1 MRKLNVSSPGGA
13 TTSFE
18 LAEAVITIGRG
29 PDNLVHL
36 EDSSVSGRHAQITVS
51 GDIYELRDLDS
62 TNGTRVNGTS
72 VTTATLQPGDRI
84 KFGKVEACFE
94 CQVLP
99 AEHPLPI
106 LAKVEAQPAEV
117 STRPA
122 DFANASPFPKR
133 TTESDPVRLALFAA
147 AAVAILAFL
156 GSMVALMQMQPP
168 AF

>member
-1 MRKLNVSSPGGA
+1 MRKLNVSSPGGV

-29 PDNLVHL
+29 PDNLIHL
-36 EDSSVSGRHAQITVS
+36 EDSSVSGRHAQISVS
-51 GDIYELRDLDS
+51 GEVYELRDLDS

-94 CQVLP
+94 CQVAA
-99 AEHPLPI
+99 AEPLPVV
-106 LAKVEAQPAEV
+106 AEVEARPAEV
-117 STRPA
+117 SARPV
-122 DFANASPFPKR
+122 DFANASPFPRR

-147 AAVAILAFL
+147 AGVAILAFI
-156 GSMVALMQMQPP
+156 GSMIALMQMQPP
-168 AF
+168 ALP